1 MEVSTIPQE
10 ERKARIAELY
20 YRSCSV
26 QFGEFKLS
34 AHKDDPT
41 LPLSPFYLHYPKLGK
56 PGSEMLPELYGLVGE
71 EFADM
76 ARTLPEAVQSRKVA
90 GVPKGALPLAEATAR
105 RLPGYPENLLEFG
118 KVEQE
123 GGKTIFTG
131 PEGLYGVGDEL
142 LVVED
147 HTSGGR
153 NKRLIKAAAERQ
165 GLVVQTMLTV
175 VDRMQGGAANMVA
188 VGVDLRAIFTVYE
201 LLDYG
206 LAAGFINL
214 SQVEQVKE
222 YIANNQL

>member
-1 MEVSTIPQE
+1 M
-10 ERKARIAELY
+10 
-20 YRSCSV
+20 

-41 LPLSPFYLHYPKLGK
+41 LPLSPFYLHYPKLGE
-56 PGSEMLPELYGLVGE
+56 PGRAMLPELFGLVGE

-76 ARTLPEAVQSRKVA
+76 ARVLPTAIGSRRIA

-105 RLPGYPENLLEFG
+105 RLLGYPENLLEFG
-118 KVEQE
+118 KVEKE

-131 PEGLYGVGDEL
+131 PEGIYEVGDEL

-153 NKRLIKAAAERQ
+153 NKRLIKVAAERQ
-165 GLVVQTMLTV
+165 GLVVKVMFTV
-175 VDRMQGGAANMVA
+175 VDRMQGGAANMAA
-188 VGVDLRAIFTVYE
+188 VGVDLRAIFTVYG
-201 LLDYG
+201 LLEYG
-206 LAAGFINL
+206 LDAGFVNL
-214 SQVEQVKE
+214 FQVEQVKE